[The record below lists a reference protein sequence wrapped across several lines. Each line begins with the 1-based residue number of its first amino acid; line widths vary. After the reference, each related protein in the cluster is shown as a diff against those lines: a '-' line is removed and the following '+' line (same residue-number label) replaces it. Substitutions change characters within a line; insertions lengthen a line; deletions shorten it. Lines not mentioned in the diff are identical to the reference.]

1 MTSPNVAPY
10 LDSVG
15 IKVLINDID
24 ISDSV
29 TDVDFNG
36 EYKINDVT
44 TFGYGVSVACPGG
57 GSQWS
62 PSIDISTFTLT
73 VVYNQVTDVG
83 IAPVFLSLG
92 SGGAPTGVWNSRA
105 KVPFVIGPAGD
116 VPSSGNK
123 IITGYCYAP
132 KFNLIGKVGNA
143 VTAKI
148 DFKVDGGAI
157 VSEPVLSSSY
167 HTVTFNHNGG
177 VGSMTPQVANTATA
191 LTLNTFTRT
200 YFSFNKWNTAY
211 GGSGTDYADGASY
224 PFTADVTLFAQW
236 TPLATHTVTF
246 DANGGTGTMA
256 PQTSDSP
263 AALTTNTFTY
273 SGYTFT
279 GWNTEAGG
287 GGTHYAD
294 EAIYAFSADVTLYA
308 QWAGLPPSS
317 HTVTFNSNGGTGSM
331 TPQVASTPT
340 ALTTNSFTREGY
352 TFEGWDTVQGGG
364 GDHYDD
370 GAIYGFSANV
380 TLYAQ
385 WAAITL
391 VSIVLTPTSY
401 IIIPP
406 TPYQQLITAVGYY
419 SDGSYQDISKAIF
432 DAGGYAYPSSPA
444 DQLVLQL
451 GGGSGDMGLLYGLE
465 ACTGTLTATYEGI
478 TSQTV
483 NITITTE

>member
-157 VSEPVLSSSY
+157 VSEPVLPPSY
-167 HTVTFNHNGG
+167 YTVTFDHNGG

-200 YFSFNKWNTAY
+200 HYSFNKWNTAY
-211 GGSGTDYADGASY
+211 DGSGTDYADGASY

-246 DANGGTGTMA
+246 DANGGSGTMT
-256 PQTSDSP
+256 PQVSDSP

-273 SGYTFT
+273 EGYSFT

-287 GGTHYAD
+287 GGTA
-294 EAIYAFSADVTLYA
+294 
-308 QWAGLPPSS
+308 
-317 HTVTFNSNGGTGSM
+317 
-331 TPQVASTPT
+331 
-340 ALTTNSFTREGY
+340 
-352 TFEGWDTVQGGG
+352 
-364 GDHYDD
+364 YDD
-370 GAIYGFSANV
+370 GATYGFSADV

-391 VSIVLTPTSY
+391 VSIDLAPHSTS
-401 IIIPP
+401 I
-406 TPYQQLITAVGYY
+406 AVNATQTYSVTGHY
-419 SDGSYQDISKAIF
+419 SDGST
-432 DAGGYAYPSSPA
+432 A
-444 DQLVLQL
+444 DMLPYFTGDDTFNVVS
-451 GGGSGDMGLLYGLE
+451 GSGATLGSGYGVYPI
-465 ACTGTLTATYEGI
+465 ATGASAGSEVVSYTIASLSI
-478 TSQTV
+478 TSNNV
-483 NITITTE
+483 NITITA